1 MSFRNAMIVYRK
13 ELMDSLRDKRT
24 LKSMI
29 IVPIFIFPLVTVG
42 MSYLSYHFVGQARRE
57 TPKIMIVGGEDSP
70 GLMEELQKFKDVEI
84 VPAKADYEAEI
95 LSKKIRAAV
104 RIPQG
109 FDASIQHGDQAH
121 ISIYYSKE
129 TITSQFAADTVA
141 RFFSDLR
148 DENARKALTAHNL
161 PSSVVESIVVD
172 EQNVTPPEVA
182 AGSVIARLLPYFII
196 VLCLNGA
203 TVPAIDLTA
212 GEKERGT
219 METILCSPLSRTDL
233 VIGKFM
239 LVFTASLTTAILAI
253 SSMTVCS
260 IYAQK
265 LVNTFGTGGMA
276 SLPPVVAVR
285 GIAAVFAMVL
295 PLSVFFSGA
304 LLALALF
311 AKTFREAQSY
321 VAPLMLMVVLPAA
334 TSFLPGVE
342 LNFKTVLV
350 PILNTS
356 LVSREILAGTFR
368 WGFIVLIFATSCIYA
383 SVAMSCAVRLF
394 NNEKVLFRT

>member
-1 MSFRNAMIVYRK
+1 
-13 ELMDSLRDKRT
+13 
-24 LKSMI
+24 
-29 IVPIFIFPLVTVG
+29 
-42 MSYLSYHFVGQARRE
+42 
-57 TPKIMIVGGEDSP
+57 
-70 GLMEELQKFKDVEI
+70 
-84 VPAKADYEAEI
+84 
-95 LSKKIRAAV
+95 
-104 RIPQG
+104 
-109 FDASIQHGDQAH
+109 
-121 ISIYYSKE
+121 
-129 TITSQFAADTVA
+129 
-141 RFFSDLR
+141 
-148 DENARKALTAHNL
+148 
-161 PSSVVESIVVD
+161 
-172 EQNVTPPEVA
+172 
-182 AGSVIARLLPYFII
+182 
-196 VLCLNGA
+196 
-203 TVPAIDLTA
+203 
-212 GEKERGT
+212 
-219 METILCSPLSRTDL
+219 
-233 VIGKFM
+233 
-239 LVFTASLTTAILAI
+239 
-253 SSMTVCS
+253 MTVCS

-265 LVNTFGTGGMA
+265 LVNTFGAGGMA

-356 LVSREILAGTFR
+356 LVIREILAGTFR